1 MKTRGKPGT
10 IPIRFSPRTLIM
22 SRDRLNSLKIV
33 VFWGLLGHLLDRR
46 QFSPVLSYTE
56 WNKHFSKRQARY
68 VFKYAHRIIC
78 LNKNMA
84 GRILSRYLILVSIIA
99 LLGIGVIL
107 SIFYGQYRWI
117 TSGMVSSSVEQHS
130 LALAGSFERRARG
143 QLYRVA
149 TSISESNNV
158 NAEAASNILNRAI
171 SDNETLTGLRYTHAN
186 GSSILIGQVDEE
198 PPDGNLLWRTER
210 LYMKFPVVR
219 DGNSIGSLSGS
230 FDLATLSQDA
240 EAFEEDL
247 VMLGTQSRQTSF
259 IWISAATLVTIAL
272 CGFVIWLIAKL
283 QAERIRALKVQAEKL
298 SDSDYG
304 EPLKVTGGDLRLGR
318 HRHGGRS
325 HAESHPVGPD
335 PSTQWFER
343 DSGGSHS
350 GPPRDCVCVRS

>member
-1 MKTRGKPGT
+1 
-10 IPIRFSPRTLIM
+10 
-22 SRDRLNSLKIV
+22 
-33 VFWGLLGHLLDRR
+33 
-46 QFSPVLSYTE
+46 
-56 WNKHFSKRQARY
+56 
-68 VFKYAHRIIC
+68 
-78 LNKNMA
+78 MA

-304 EPLKVTGGDLRLGR
+304 EPLKVTGGDLLGDLAAVFNDMR
-318 HRHGGRS
+318 DKLKKTTVSRDYVDNVLSSMNEAIILTSPDGAITRVNAATTRMLNYSDEELIGKHIDMIVDNTKGGFFDQDQRRIFRAS
-325 HAESHPVGPD
+325 D
-335 PSTQWFER
+335 ICSTEHYGATQ
-343 DSGGSHS
+343 G
-350 GPPRDCVCVRS
+350 